1 MNLKIVGTGC
11 DKCDSLFAN
20 TKEAVA
26 KLGLDAT
33 VTKVEDLVEIVKL
46 GIMTVPALTRDGKVL
61 LMGKTATTEQI
72 IKLLQK

>member
-1 MNLKIVGTGC
+1 MDLKIIGTGC

-20 TKEAVA
+20 TKEAVT
-26 KLGLDAT
+26 KLGLTAT